1 MTHPKEY
8 RFLLESTPASLHII
22 GAIYLLPSLLLY
34 FVSEDLKFALLI
46 DDLTFFESF
55 SNIWF
60 PSAAF
65 LNEGGLFRP
74 IVSTINLIDYSLWG
88 TNAFGYHL
96 TNALI
101 HLINIQLV
109 YHFTLRLFKNV
120 NISFL
125 CSAIFLFHPIL
136 ANSIYWISGRT
147 DMVACSFYLTSLII
161 TDKYLK
167 GMDLRYFILSQ
178 VSFLAAL
185 LSKEISITLP
195 LAQLWL
201 ILYHRYLLEKDID
214 LKPVITRFTIFN
226 AIMVALFLIYRLI
239 IFDKSPF
246 MIDDIYNIGG
256 VYHYFFNM
264 IKIVSFLG
272 IPFGH
277 HSFEGLVYDYKLYLL
292 VIIIPIGIQVIMLA
306 FRNRQSLRR
315 EIALFILLLIV
326 VLPLI
331 KLTMRW
337 YMYIPAVFSSMFVA
351 NLIYMMWGRSNIL
364 KVLISF
370 YATLNIYGGLINYS
384 IWLDNSRIN
393 RTLVSQLVER
403 VESEEGVDTFVILN
417 FPAKINKTATFVAGF
432 EDLIYL
438 KIKEKDKKVI
448 RPVNI
453 NHQLGMFPTDINH
466 DGKKITINSCES
478 SSHCLLGSES
488 QRLRL
493 SKLSPGDM
501 IKTSV
506 GDIFIE
512 KTNQAGQA
520 IRVSLVMG
528 EEYHNDNT
536 QYLYFDEK
544 NELLKKYL
552 FHDNNDI

>member
-1 MTHPKEY
+1 MTNSKLHL
-8 RFLLESTPASLHII
+8 FLLKSPPASLHII
-22 GAIYLLPSLLLY
+22 GVIYLLPSLLLY

-55 SNIWF
+55 RNIWF

-167 GMDLRYFILSQ
+167 GMDLKYFILSQ

-195 LAQLWL
+195 LAQFWL
-201 ILYHRYLLEKDID
+201 ILYHGYILEKDIN

-256 VYHYFFNM
+256 VYHYFFNT
-264 IKIVSFLG
+264 IKIASFLG
-272 IPFGH
+272 IPYGH

-306 FRNRQSLRR
+306 FRNRQSLRK

-331 KLTMRW
+331 KLAMRW
-337 YMYIPAVFSSMFVA
+337 YMYIPAVFFAIFVA

-364 KVLISF
+364 KVLISL
-370 YATLNIYGGLINYS
+370 YAAFNIYGGLINYS

-453 NHQLGMFPTDINH
+453 SHQLGMFPTDINH
-466 DGKKITINSCES
+466 DEKRITINSCES
-478 SSHCLLGSES
+478 SSHCLLGSER

-552 FHDNNDI
+552 FHNNNDI

>member
-1 MTHPKEY
+1 MTHSKEY
-8 RFLLESTPASLHII
+8 RFLLESPPASLHII

-46 DDLTFFESF
+46 DDLTFFESLR
-55 SNIWF
+55 SIWF

-74 IVSTINLIDYSLWG
+74 IVSTVNLIDYSIWG

-101 HLINIQLV
+101 HLINVQLV
-109 YHFTLRLFKNV
+109 YHFSLRLFNRV
-120 NISFL
+120 DISFL
-125 CSAIFLFHPIL
+125 CSIIFLFHPIL
-136 ANSIYWISGRT
+136 AHSVYWISGRT
-147 DMVACSFYLTSLII
+147 DMIACSFYLTSLIM

-167 GMDLRYFILSQ
+167 GMDVKYFILSQ
-178 VSFLAAL
+178 VSFFAAL
-185 LSKEISITLP
+185 LSKEISVTLP

-201 ILYHRYLLEKDID
+201 ILYHRYSLERAII
-214 LKPVITRFTIFN
+214 LKPVITRFVALSAFV
-226 AIMVALFLIYRLI
+226 MALFLIYRLI

-246 MIDDIYNIGG
+246 MIDNIYNIGG
-256 VYHYFFNM
+256 IFHYFING

-292 VIIIPIGIQVIMLA
+292 VITIPITIRILMLV
-306 FRNRQSLRR
+306 FKKRKDFGEEL
-315 EIALFILLLIV
+315 ALFTLLLIS
-326 VLPLI
+326 VLPLF
-331 KLTMRW
+331 KLAMRW
-337 YMYIPAVFSSMFVA
+337 YMYIPAAFFAMFIA
-351 NLIYMMWGRSNIL
+351 NIIYNLWVRSNIS
-364 KVLISF
+364 KVLISI
-370 YATLNIYGGLINYS
+370 YAALNIYGGLNNYG

-393 RTLVSQLVER
+393 RTLVSQLVEHI
-403 VESEEGVDTFVILN
+403 EDEDNVDTFVILN
-417 FPAKINKTATFVAGF
+417 FPAKINRTATFVAGF
-432 EDLIYL
+432 EDLLYL

-478 SSHCLLGSES
+478 SSHCLLGSDR

-493 SKLSPGDM
+493 SNLSPGDI

-520 IRVSLVMG
+520 VRVSLVMD
-528 EEYHNDNT
+528 EKYLNDNT
-536 QYLYFDEK
+536 QYLFFDEK
-544 NELLKKYL
+544 DELLKQYL
-552 FHDNNDI
+552 FYNNIDI